1 MLSTHEE
8 EVLRFIHEFE
18 ESAREYLK
26 AKGMSEHEAA
36 NAYLELQWDFLHTI
50 LKKTSKKSQRSAR
63 RLNHPALARSNTATI
78 A

>member
-1 MLSTHEE
+1 MLSTHED

-36 NAYLELQWDFLHTI
+36 NAYLELQWEFLHAV
-50 LKKTSKKSQRSAR
+50 LQKHPPKTEHYIR
-63 RLNHPALARSNTATI
+63 RINRIVPRTKRATTA
-78 A
+78 